1 VAEWSIPPQLQKK
14 KIMSKEILLTVD
26 AEMILACV
34 TEYDHKYVTETDAE
48 MLLDRIEEQ
57 VRDWFYEN
65 IGTALD
71 EAINK
76 HIHEV
81 MNPKNED

>member
-1 VAEWSIPPQLQKK
+1 MMSK
-14 KIMSKEILLTVD
+14 KIFAEDILLNVD
-26 AEMILACV
+26 VEMILDRI

-48 MLLDRIEEQ
+48 MLLSLIEQ
-57 VRDWFYEN
+57 DISDWFYEN

-81 MNPKNED
+81 MNPKRED

>member
-1 VAEWSIPPQLQKK
+1 
-14 KIMSKEILLTVD
+14 MSKKVFADDILLTVD
-26 AEMILACV
+26 VEMILDRI

-48 MLLDRIEEQ
+48 VLLSRIEQ
-57 VRDWFYEN
+57 DISDWFYEN

-71 EAINK
+71 EAIDK

-81 MNPKNED
+81 MNPEKDQ

>member
-1 VAEWSIPPQLQKK
+1 
-14 KIMSKEILLTVD
+14 MSKKVFADDILLTVD
-26 AEMILACV
+26 VEMILDHI

-48 MLLDRIEEQ
+48 VLLSRIEEDI
-57 VRDWFYEN
+57 RDWFYEN

-71 EAINK
+71 KAIDK

-81 MNPKNED
+81 MNPRKDDVV

>member
-1 VAEWSIPPQLQKK
+1 
-14 KIMSKEILLTVD
+14 MSKEILLTVD

-34 TEYDHKYVTETDAE
+34 TEYDNKYVTETDAE
-48 MLLDRIEEQ
+48 VLLDRIEDN

-65 IGTALD
+65 IHTII
-71 EAINK
+71 EQEVNK

-81 MNPKNED
+81 MNPKKED